1 MPLIGFQYEPVGLD
15 VNEICC
21 DVEQDMPEKLRKIQK
36 VNEWCRCGKCGVMDT
51 NVVCLSCGKVEALE
65 YFQLLDIRYDDWNA
79 VTERIIT
86 TVL

>member
-36 VNEWCRCGKCGVMDT
+36 VNEWCRCGKCGVMDM
-51 NVVCLSCGKVEALE
+51 SCA
-65 YFQLLDIRYDDWNA
+65 
-79 VTERIIT
+79 
-86 TVL
+86 